1 MEPAYSC
8 ISVASAAEGGEG
20 EGCPACHE
28 ADAADGGDC
37 AEDADAGERED
48 VEAAAEEHCAKC
60 EERGGDGEG
69 ASLPAHGEQAGGK
82 QGEGVVHL
90 EAGGGLEGAEC
101 ACVQGVAQSVCACC
115 ARDDGEEAK
124 DCGDGDC
131 GCRSCHGV
139 DAANFSTLI

>member
-1 MEPAYSC
+1 MDELTEWLLR
-8 ISVASAAEGGEG
+8 AEGGEG

-37 AEDADAGERED
+37 AEDADTGERED
-48 VEAAAEEHCAKC
+48 VEAAAEEHCAKR

-69 ASLPAHGEQAGGK
+69 ASLPALEEQAGGK

-101 ACVQGVAQSVCACC
+101 ACVKCVAEGVCACC
-115 ARDDGEEAK
+115 ARDDGEEAEGWRRWRLWLQVVSW
-124 DCGDGDC
+124 C
-131 GCRSCHGV
+131 
-139 DAANFSTLI
+139 

>member
-1 MEPAYSC
+1 MDELTEWLLR
-8 ISVASAAEGGEG
+8 AEGGEG

-37 AEDADAGERED
+37 AEDADTGERED
-48 VEAAAEEHCAKC
+48 VEAAAEEHCAKR

-69 ASLPAHGEQAGGK
+69 ASLPALEEQAGGK

-101 ACVQGVAQSVCACC
+101 VCVQGVAQACVPAAPAMT
-115 ARDDGEEAK
+115 AR
-124 DCGDGDC
+124 
-131 GCRSCHGV
+131 RPRI
-139 DAANFSTLI
+139 AAMAIVVAGRVMVLTRRISLP

>member
-1 MEPAYSC
+1 MDELTEWLLR
-8 ISVASAAEGGEG
+8 AEGGEG

-37 AEDADAGERED
+37 AEDADTGERED
-48 VEAAAEEHCAKC
+48 VEAAAEEQNAEREEGCGYGECA
-60 EERGGDGEG
+60 R
-69 ASLPAHGEQAGGK
+69 LPLHGEDAGGEEC
-82 QGEGVVHL
+82 EGVVHL

-101 ACVQGVAQSVCACC
+101 ACVKCVAECVCACC
-115 ARDDGEEAK
+115 ARDDGEEAE
-124 DCGDGDC
+124 DGGDGYY